1 MSRDLSIW
9 SEMMNCLI
17 SRLEFLI
24 IQKIK
29 LNALDFRHHDSVW
42 KPFCPQ
48 SNTKAKAIWLLYLLQ
63 DGSWLILH
71 GLQEV
76 ARWHTVWHSF
86 YSFKKPSQ
94 QLNKLESLT
103 RMRMQLT
110 ERLPNMPRRSA
121 GYIAFQK
128 QPGMPLLFD
137 EDGIDQPFPMPVG
150 KPSYIQG
157 SRSSKTIHWKNW
169 LK

>member
-1 MSRDLSIW
+1 
-9 SEMMNCLI
+9 MNCLI

-24 IQKIK
+24 TQKS
-29 LNALDFRHHDSVW
+29 NAMLLTFATMIVSGNHFFPW
-42 KPFCPQ
+42 C
-48 SNTKAKAIWLLYLLQ
+48 NTYAKAIWLSYLLQ
-63 DGSWLILH
+63 DGSGLILH

-86 YSFKKPSQ
+86 YLFKKPSQ

-150 KPSYIQG
+150 KPSYIQS
-157 SRSSKTIHWKNW
+157 SRSKTIH
-169 LK
+169 

>member
-1 MSRDLSIW
+1 MSTDLSIW
-9 SEMMNCLI
+9 SEMMKCLI

-24 IQKIK
+24 TQKSNSTLLTFATMIVSGNHFFPSVTHMQK
-29 LNALDFRHHDSVW
+29 LFSYTQCVTRFFPSV
-42 KPFCPQ
+42 PL
-48 SNTKAKAIWLLYLLQ
+48 T
-63 DGSWLILH
+63 
-71 GLQEV
+71 
-76 ARWHTVWHSF
+76 RWHTVWHSF
-86 YSFKKPSQ
+86 YLFKKPSQ
-94 QLNKLESLT
+94 SLNKLESLA

-121 GYIAFQK
+121 GYIAFQE

-157 SRSSKTIHWKNW
+157 SRSSKTIH
-169 LK
+169 